1 MKDSLNSVKRA
12 RNFSMTDECE
22 TCGCLLFDPEEED
35 VIDSICEEC
44 IAGFES
50 AIWDAETR
58 IYDD

>member
-1 MKDSLNSVKRA
+1 
-12 RNFSMTDECE
+12 MTDECE